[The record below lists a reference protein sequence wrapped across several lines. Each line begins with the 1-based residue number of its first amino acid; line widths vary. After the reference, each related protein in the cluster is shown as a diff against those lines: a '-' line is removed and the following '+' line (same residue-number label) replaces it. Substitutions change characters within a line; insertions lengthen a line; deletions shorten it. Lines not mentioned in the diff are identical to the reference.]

1 MKINATV
8 ECTPEEA
15 RAFLGLPD
23 LKPMQAAVMARME
36 KQMLDAADAIAPD
49 AMLKSWFSL
58 IPQTQEQ
65 VQRMMAGFLNMA
77 AKSPGSETKGRT

>member
-1 MKINATV
+1 MKINATI

-23 LKPMQAAVMARME
+23 VQPMQAAVMARME
-36 KQMLDAADAIAPD
+36 KQMLDAADSVAPD
-49 AMLKSWFSL
+49 ALLKSWFSL

-65 VQRMMAGFLNMA
+65 MQRLMTGFLKTAGVA
-77 AKSPGSETKGRT
+77 AKAPNA

>member
-65 VQRMMAGFLNMA
+65 LQRLMGGFLKTAGMGRD
-77 AKSPGSETKGRT
+77 PETGKN